1 MVKRAPSGAL
11 SVYFPLSA
19 PPARGLYA
27 SSPMLACLGAQ
38 TSARSVSYAVLT
50 CMQVQIDQGR
60 QSRGH
65 SVIHNSSTESSGRT
79 DVSQTG
85 PVSMQTRW
93 LPYATPL
100 RTMLSCSKYRGFAL
114 LCGMVLHLSKQEL

>member
-11 SVYFPLSA
+11 SVYFPLRA

-50 CMQVQIDQGR
+50 CMQGQKGSRQAVQGSFGDLQL
-60 QSRGH
+60 QH
-65 SVIHNSSTESSGRT
+65 
-79 DVSQTG
+79 
-85 PVSMQTRW
+85 
-93 LPYATPL
+93 
-100 RTMLSCSKYRGFAL
+100 
-114 LCGMVLHLSKQEL
+114 